1 MKKVFLKSMLL
12 LCALIVGS
20 SSAWAD
26 DYAVAY
32 TFTPYKPS
40 NGAVSDY
47 TKSGNMTISGITW
60 TVPGNWNGSSD
71 LRLGGKNISG
81 VNREIISQ
89 STISNAITKITV
101 NHGGTTSTSISLN
114 SVTLTVASD
123 ASFTQNVISKTVT
136 PTVSKSTNDS
146 FDLTPDNNTPWAAN
160 RYYKIAFNLTN
171 SNGSNYAFV
180 VKSIVFYR
188 SDDPHTLSS
197 SVSPNSDAGSVTL
210 SSSSLKPNATATATA
225 VAKPGYKFTSWSIS
239 NATVSSTSTNPT
251 TVTMGEVDATIT
263 ANFETA
269 TTYAVKWNVNGVDV
283 QTDYVA
289 EDEAIT
295 FPTSIT
301 GIPGGYKF
309 KGWSA
314 ETIDGTVDSYSSYVT
329 SANATANITY
339 YAVMAV
345 ESGTPS
351 SLTKMTS
358 SDVFQA
364 GDKVVIVAYDN
375 SAKKY
380 YAIKQ
385 ETVSTTW
392 VGKYEFDGTT
402 STVDADD
409 KNWLTVSTG
418 TSGSGRWKLGDGTNG
433 YLYSSGTNNLAVNT
447 TSSTEFTL
455 AYSAENSGFSLKNSS
470 SRWLSLRTDADN
482 NTYRLGGNGASPL
495 GVGYFDIY
503 KYTPGNATYSNYCT
517 SVPAYTLIPTP
528 DLYYTTF
535 YDASSNVSLP
545 DGVTAYWGEY
555 DEGELTLKAFSGA
568 NADVVPAGHA
578 VILKAS
584 SAASFTVTTT
594 AATAFDMTGIEND
607 LIGSTGTAA
616 NANTYVL
623 AYQGSPAATGF
634 FKMTS
639 GTIPAHKAYLD
650 LTSGGGAP
658 SAIRVVE
665 ENNNATSIE
674 DIEEAEK
681 AVKFFENGQ
690 IYILR
695 DGITYDVMGRIVK

>member
-20 SSAWAD
+20 NAWAD

-32 TFTPYKPS
+32 TFTITKPS
-40 NGAVSDY
+40 SGAVSDY
-47 TKSGNMTISGITW
+47 TKTGDMEIDGITW
-60 TVPGNWNGSSD
+60 TVPGNWYANGE
-71 LRLGGKNISG
+71 LRIGGKSITNAKRTITG
-81 VNREIISQ
+81 KG
-89 STISNAITKITV
+89 TISNAITKITV
-101 NHGGTTSTSISLN
+101 NHNGVSSTNLVVN
-114 SVTLTVASD
+114 SVTLTVASNS
-123 ASFTQNVISKTVT
+123 SFTQNVITKTVT
-136 PTVSKSTNDS
+136 PTISKNTAGN
-146 FDLTPDNNTPWAAN
+146 FELTPDIPCPAN
-160 RYYKIAFNLTN
+160 RYYKIEFDITN
-171 SNGSNYAFV
+171 SNSSNYAFTLS
-180 VKSIVFYR
+180 SIVFYR
-188 SDDPHTLSS
+188 STVPHTLSS

-210 SSSSLKPNATATATA
+210 SNSSLIYGATATATA
-225 VAKPGYKFTSWSIS
+225 VASPGYRFTGWSIS

-251 TVTMGEVDATIT
+251 TVTMGDVDATIT

-283 QTDYVA
+283 QTDNV
-289 EDEAIT
+289 EENTAIT
-295 FPTSIT
+295 FPTSIS
-301 GIPGGYKF
+301 GVPGGYKF

-314 ETIDGTVDSYSSYVT
+314 ETIDGSLDSYSSYVT

-345 ESGTPS
+345 ESRVPASIAKMKKGDTFS
-351 SLTKMTS
+351 S
-358 SDVFQA
+358 
-364 GDKVVIVAYDN
+364 GDKIVVAAIDEDN
-375 SAKKY
+375 SFGMYQQTQSSSYVKNY
-380 YAIKQ
+380 SFS
-385 ETVSTTW
+385 E
-392 VGKYEFDGTT
+392 
-402 STVDADD
+402 DAEEIASDD
-409 KNWLTVSTG
+409 KNWWTVTSSST
-418 TSGSGRWKLGDGTNG
+418 SWILGDATDG
-433 YLYSSGTNNLAVNT
+433 YLYSSSKTNLSVD
-447 TSSTEFTL
+447 
-455 AYSAENSGFSLKNSS
+455 AENQTAFVFEDCNNGKFK
-470 SRWLSLRTDADN
+470 LSYTNGGTKRYLCCRTDLASDKKN
-482 NTYRLGGNGASPL
+482 LFRLSGSDGINELTLYKFTPAS
-495 GVGYFDIY
+495 VS
-503 KYTPGNATYSNYCT
+503 YSSYCT
-517 SVPAYTLIPTP
+517 TAPAYTLIPTP
-528 DLYYTTF
+528 DMYYTTF
-535 YDASSNVSLP
+535 YDESSNVSLP